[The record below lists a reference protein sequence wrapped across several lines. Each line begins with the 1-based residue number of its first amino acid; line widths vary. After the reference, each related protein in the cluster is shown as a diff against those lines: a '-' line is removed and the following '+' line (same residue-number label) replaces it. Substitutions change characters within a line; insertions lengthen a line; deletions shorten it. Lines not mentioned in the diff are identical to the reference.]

1 VFVPCTVFISHRH
14 SRRIGKYRVTIARP
28 GEDTADVRELAAD
41 AELSYLLMD
50 LGYTQTEVEHILK
63 ELEGKKASVQHTR
76 SIDEFTLHD
85 NGF

>member
-1 VFVPCTVFISHRH
+1 MLVPCSVFISHRH
-14 SRRIGKYRVTIARP
+14 ARMGKYGLAIARP

-41 AELSYLLMD
+41 AELSSLLLD